1 MKRRF
6 TVVWDAVAQLRLA
19 ELWTDNPAI
28 RQEVTAAADK
38 IDSTL
43 AYEPASIGLARGA
56 SRYVVQEP
64 LAILFRV
71 IESDRQVRVLYVKH
85 WLD

>member
-6 TVVWDAVAQLRLA
+6 TVVWDASA
-19 ELWTDNPAI
+19 ERNLTQIWNENPAI
-28 RQEVTAAADK
+28 RQEISEAADK

-43 AYEPASIGLARGA
+43 AYEPASIGLPRGA

-64 LAILFRV
+64 LAILFRIV
-71 IESDRQVRVLYVKH
+71 EDDRQVRVLYVKH